1 MKVRLRKKQ
10 QGVAAIWLA
19 LTLVPVMGF
28 TFLSV
33 EGTRYI
39 QTSARLHDSL
49 EAAAIAVTV
58 ADFREAKTGSGQLR
72 TDELATR
79 YVNAYVRGVTEGDIV
94 IQSVWEHQ
102 EWVDENTPEHI
113 QYRVTGT
120 TNHDSWFASQFIPS
134 FDETQAITGQSLAK
148 KYPVFLGDNNIDLM
162 LVSDFSG
169 SMNWRWGSKKNCTE
183 TSCKIRDLKNA
194 IRSLAETVLCNK
206 VVESDD
212 NSVCLLDE
220 DDNEWNNRIG
230 IVPFNIRTRELHSI
244 DGSTQAIATSQ
255 LVYRDEFEPDVS
267 DDDYYDIDWDD
278 WRVYSRNYIR
288 NCVNNSSNCYS
299 EHRIEV
305 GWHWE
310 KQKNKKV
317 KSV

>member
-278 WRVYSRNYIR
+278 WRYTVATILEI
-288 NCVNNSSNCYS
+288 V
-299 EHRIEV
+299 
-305 GWHWE
+305 
-310 KQKNKKV
+310 
-317 KSV
+317 